1 MFINRPIVGDQSGI
15 RIVLFSALAT
25 AFGAGPAYSQT
36 AAPVSEA
43 PPNTAGG
50 LEEIIVTAQRRSEN
64 LQDVPIAVSAVTA
77 STLETTGVNATTD
90 IPQIVPSVQFTR
102 SGASGLFF
110 VRGVG
115 TTNGSGG
122 EEGANA
128 VYVDG
133 VYMADLSQTVNNFN
147 NIERVEVLKGP
158 QGTLFGR
165 NATGGLIH
173 VITREPGDQ
182 ATLDA
187 ELGYGN
193 YGAVTGRAYVAGPI
207 TDGVA
212 MDLALTKTYQ
222 DRGWGRNLTLN
233 RENKIQNFQ
242 GVRSKLALRPSDS
255 VKFVLAGDWYENED
269 NLTLGYRI
277 ARGTVNAGGATPPPG
292 QWDTTLNDYP
302 LTRQEIW
309 GVSLTGEADLGF
321 ATLTSLSAYRKTRNH
336 SDFDVDGGP
345 APLLRIAFVSGLKS
359 FQQEVRLASNRNEP
373 LAWQI
378 GGFYLH
384 SEASNDSR
392 FTGALF
398 TPSGIRGQHI
408 LGNLETDS
416 YALFGEATYSL
427 TPTTKLTGGIRYT
440 KDERHLIGS
449 QQLMLPNGTEIFSG
463 SATVP
468 SGRPLAQPGRQDTT
482 LSYDAF
488 TWRIALRQEITR
500 DISVYASANKGF
512 KSGSFSL
519 QNPLNDAYLPQSIM
533 AYEVGVKSEIFD
545 RKLRLNVSAFHYDID
560 DYQVRSAA
568 VTNGVPGAS
577 LILNAATV
585 KVDGAE
591 LEFEAAPTQEL
602 RIFGGVTWLDSRYHK
617 FGGPDAL
624 LQAPITYPNANSS
637 ANPLQRTRCV
647 ANGTREPGVVGT
659 GPLTGGF
666 TTCFG
671 DVSGLQT
678 MNAPE
683 FVASLG
689 ASYTVEIGDSGSLRF
704 TGLYNYNSGYVFEP
718 DNRQAQ
724 DSYSLVN
731 GSIEY
736 RPVENFGIELWGR
749 NLANTKYAIQ
759 KVSTSNIAVTEA
771 VGAPRTYG
779 VNLKIDF

>member
-1 MFINRPIVGDQSGI
+1 MFTNGPVVGDRSSVRLAFFGL
-15 RIVLFSALAT
+15 IVT
-25 AFGAGPAYSQT
+25 AMGVVPAYSQT
-36 AAPVSEA
+36 SASASDG
-43 PPNTAGG
+43 TASRNGA
-50 LEEIIVTAQRRSEN
+50 LDEIIVTAQRRSEN

-77 STLETTGVNATTD
+77 STLATTGVSATTD

-182 ATLDA
+182 STLDVD
-187 ELGYGN
+187 LGYGN
-193 YGAVTGRAYVAGPI
+193 YGTVTGRAYVAGPI
-207 TDGVA
+207 AEGVA

-222 DRGWGRNLTLN
+222 DRGWGENPTLN
-233 RENKIQNFQ
+233 RKNKIQNFQ
-242 GVRSKLALRPSDS
+242 GVRSKLALRPSSS

-302 LTRQEIW
+302 LTRQKIW
-309 GVSLTGEADLGF
+309 GVSLTGEVDLGF

-359 FQQEVRLASNRNEP
+359 FQQEVRLASNNNEP
-373 LAWQI
+373 LAWQV

-384 SEASNDSR
+384 SEATNDSR

-398 TPSGIRGQHI
+398 APSGIRGQHI

-416 YALFGEATYSL
+416 YAVFGEATYSL
-427 TPTTKLTGGIRYT
+427 TPTTQLTGGIRYT

-533 AYEVGVKSEIFD
+533 AYEIGVKSELFD

-568 VTNGVPGAS
+568 
-577 LILNAATV
+577 TV

-591 LEFEAAPTQEL
+591 LEFEAAPSQGL
-602 RIFGGVTWLDSRYHK
+602 RIFGGVTWLDSRYGK
-617 FGGPDAL
+617 FGGPDAV

-647 ANGTREPGVVGT
+647 ANGTRDPGVVGT

-683 FVASLG
+683 FVASVG
-689 ASYTVEIGDSGSLRF
+689 ASYTTEVGDSGTLRF

-718 DNRQAQ
+718 DNRVDQ
-724 DSYSLVN
+724 DGYSLVN

-749 NLANTKYAIQ
+749 NLGNTKYAVQ
-759 KVSTSNIAVTEA
+759 KISTSNIAVTEV